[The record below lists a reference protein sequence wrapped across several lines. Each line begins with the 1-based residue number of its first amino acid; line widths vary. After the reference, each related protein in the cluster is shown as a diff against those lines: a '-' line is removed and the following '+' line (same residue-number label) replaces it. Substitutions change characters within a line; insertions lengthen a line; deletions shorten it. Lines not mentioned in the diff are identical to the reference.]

1 MQLRRDKKHYNQQA
15 DYAGYDGGVG
25 SDEPEALTGSEGD
38 ILDTLIASCLQ
49 HNKHQSSDQSRTS
62 QIGHIC

>member
-38 ILDTLIASCLQ
+38 ILVP
-49 HNKHQSSDQSRTS
+49 
-62 QIGHIC
+62 